1 MESPCWRFDPAAEDS
16 FYSMLSVS
24 SITELH
30 DSETRAA
37 HRVSINALPLPRDP
51 WLALVASQHRA
62 NFELWHIEDRARD
75 PQATDADLAQVK
87 RQIDRTNQLRNDL
100 AEQLDR
106 YLLDEL
112 ALHSLPSATAPLHS
126 ESPGLMIDRLSIL
139 ALKIYHT
146 QEEAERRDAP
156 EGHAERNRAR
166 LAILAEQRSD
176 LSQCLDILWS
186 ETLTAKRRFK
196 IYRQLKMYNDSALNP
211 VLYAQTKAASA
222 S

>member
-1 MESPCWRFDPAAEDS
+1 MPVFDRAAEDS
-16 FYSMLSVS
+16 SYSMLSATA
-24 SITELH
+24 ITELH
-30 DSETRAA
+30 DRETRAA
-37 HRVSINALPLPRDP
+37 HQVPIRTLPLPRDP

-75 PQATDADLAQVK
+75 PQASDADLAQVK

-112 ALHSLPSATAPLHS
+112 ALQALPNAAAPLHS

-146 QEEAERRDAP
+146 QEEAERTDAP
-156 EGHAERNRAR
+156 EGHVERNRAR
-166 LAILAEQRSD
+166 LAVLAEQRSD
-176 LSQCLDILWS
+176 LSQCLHILWS
-186 ETLTAKRRFK
+186 ETLAAKRRFK
-196 IYRQLKMYNDSALNP
+196 IYRQLKMYNDPALNP
-211 VLYAQTKAASA
+211 VLYAQTKTASA